1 MRNSKRLMF
10 FCGGLL
16 GGIVGALFAEL
27 SPDFGRDFLTL
38 SAAVSLWSGM
48 AAAFITIGLFAA
60 GENYNRKP
68 FSAPIY
74 MRAFSVGMIAGG
86 LAGFV
91 AQSVF
96 NFTDQTSFFG
106 GVIVRSLCWGV
117 MGTILGWRL
126 SIVIPNLGWSRGM
139 ASGALGGVVGGVAF
153 LLLCTLLPEL
163 LGRAIGLGLLGAAL
177 GLAVVTVEETFR
189 AASLEIIWAPKE
201 VTSVTLGETPI
212 YLGGGDDHVFVAGLP
227 QHALSVQLKSG
238 QIHCSN
244 HTNGTNNVL
253 KEGSRIKIGKIE
265 IVVRTK
271 TAISK

>member
-1 MRNSKRLMF
+1 M
-10 FCGGLL
+10 
-16 GGIVGALFAEL
+16 GALFAEL

-68 FSAPIY
+68 FSAPVY

-86 LAGFV
+86 LAGLV

-96 NFTDQTSFFG
+96 NFTDQTGFFG

-189 AASLEIIWAPKE
+189 AASLEILWAPKE
-201 VTSVTLGETPI
+201 VTSVT
-212 YLGGGDDHVFVAGLP
+212 
-227 QHALSVQLKSG
+227 
-238 QIHCSN
+238 
-244 HTNGTNNVL
+244 
-253 KEGSRIKIGKIE
+253 
-265 IVVRTK
+265 
-271 TAISK
+271 